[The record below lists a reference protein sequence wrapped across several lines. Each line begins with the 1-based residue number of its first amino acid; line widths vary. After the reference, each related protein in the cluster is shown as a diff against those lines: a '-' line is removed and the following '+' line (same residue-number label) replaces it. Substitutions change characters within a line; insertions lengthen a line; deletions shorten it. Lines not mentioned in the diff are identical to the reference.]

1 MAKFKLHR
9 AFACADS
16 NPTVYPQLVVLAT
29 ECADQAALL
38 AVMVE
43 AYTALEKIVTHDRD
57 SLERAATREALGSLM
72 RALNGEMG
80 RQVDAVAST
89 ATSIQELAIHE
100 SVGFGCPL
108 T

>member
-1 MAKFKLHR
+1 MAKFNLR
-9 AFACADS
+9 GAFARADS

-80 RQVDAVAST
+80 RQVELLIQST
-89 ATSIQELAIHE
+89 AAINE
-100 SVGFGCPL
+100 SAIEDFSDI
-108 T
+108 